1 MATIIKGAYL
11 MTEEGLKKDWGVKV
25 EENTI
30 IAVGPNNTLIPET
43 GDKIIDATDRLVAP
57 GFVNGHVHMYNV
69 FARGITT
76 DALVTEFSSFLED
89 FWWPYIEDRIYH
101 EQVEISTKW
110 ACVELIKSGITTFL
124 DVLEGPNSIPGALE
138 VEKEIL
144 EKVGLRARLCF
155 EACQRVNEDNA
166 QLGLKEN
173 ADFVKNNNKPGNL
186 VQGLMSIHTLFTGD
200 ENFVK
205 QAAALAKD
213 LNCDIH
219 MHLSESVFEP
229 NWTLEKYGKRP
240 VDIYEEWGY
249 LGPNV
254 VASQGVKLEDS
265 ELDILAKRGAR
276 LVHMPLSNCEV
287 GGGIAPVPGMLQRGI
302 KVGLGS
308 DGFINNFFE
317 VMRGAWGLHKAN
329 LEDPQAMPAKDV
341 YNMATALGAE
351 AIGVEKVGKLK
362 EGYLA
367 DIITIKIDTPT
378 PINEYNVY
386 DQLVLYRNPSD
397 VVDVMVDGK
406 LLMEGG
412 KLLTINEEEVKAEVR
427 EAALKFW
434 KVEKK

>member
-25 EENTI
+25 EGNAI
-30 IAVGPNNTLIPET
+30 LAVGPNNTLNAES
-43 GDKIIDATDRLVAP
+43 GDKVVDATDRLVAP

-76 DALVTEFSSFLED
+76 EALVTEFSSFLED

-101 EQVEISTKW
+101 EQVEITTKW
-110 ACVELIKSGITTFL
+110 ACIELIKSGTTTFL

-138 VEKEIL
+138 IEKGII
-144 EKVGLRARLCF
+144 EKAGLRARLCF
-155 EACQRVNEDNA
+155 EACQRVSEENA

-200 ENFVK
+200 KDFVR
-205 QAAALAKD
+205 QASQMAKE

-240 VDIYEEWGY
+240 VEIYEELGY
-249 LGPNV
+249 LAPNV
-254 VASQGVKLEDS
+254 VASQGVKLSDS
-265 ELDILAKRGAR
+265 ELDTIAKRGAR

-287 GGGIAPVPGMLQRGI
+287 GGGIAPVPGMLERGI

-317 VMRGAWGLHKAN
+317 VMRGAWCVHKAN
-329 LEDPQAMPAKDV
+329 HEDPQIMPAKDV

-351 AIGVEKVGKLK
+351 AIGVNNTGKLK

-378 PINEYNVY
+378 PINEHNVY
-386 DQLVLYRNPSD
+386 DQLVLYRNPGD

-406 LLMEGG
+406 FVMEDG
-412 KLLTINEEEVKAEVR
+412 KLLTLDEEAIRAELR
-427 EAALKFW
+427 EATLKFW
-434 KVEKK
+434 KGDK

>member
-25 EENTI
+25 EGNAI
-30 IAVGPNNTLIPET
+30 LAVGPNNTLNAES
-43 GDKIIDATDRLVAP
+43 GDKVVDATDRLVAP

-76 DALVTEFSSFLED
+76 EALVTEFSSFLED

-101 EQVEISTKW
+101 EQVEITTKW
-110 ACVELIKSGITTFL
+110 ACIELIKSGTTTFL

-138 VEKEIL
+138 IEKGII
-144 EKVGLRARLCF
+144 EKAGLRARLCF
-155 EACQRVNEDNA
+155 EACQRVSEENA

-200 ENFVK
+200 KDFVR
-205 QAAALAKD
+205 QAAQMAKE

-240 VDIYEEWGY
+240 VEIYEELGY
-249 LGPNV
+249 LAPNV
-254 VASQGVKLEDS
+254 VASQGVKLSDS
-265 ELDILAKRGAR
+265 ELDTIAKRGAR

-287 GGGIAPVPGMLQRGI
+287 GGGIAPVPGMLERGI

-317 VMRGAWGLHKAN
+317 VMRGAWCVHKAN
-329 LEDPQAMPAKDV
+329 HEDPQIMPAKDV

-351 AIGVEKVGKLK
+351 AIGVNNTGKLK

-378 PINEYNVY
+378 PINEHNVY
-386 DQLVLYRNPSD
+386 DQLVLYRNPGD
-397 VVDVMVDGK
+397 VVDVMVNGKFVMEDGK
-406 LLMEGG
+406 LLT
-412 KLLTINEEEVKAEVR
+412 LDEEAIRAELR
-427 EAALKFW
+427 EATLKFW
-434 KVEKK
+434 KGDK